1 MSNIQ
6 TQGGHDEKEW
16 KGIKL
21 TPIKVEEDGTNN
33 YSEFKRKAE
42 LDLDAAGYWRYVDG
56 PDYKPPVIPELRQ
69 TMQVQGFD
77 SAGAAATVTV
87 PGNEA
92 DVEAARK
99 KAEAWL
105 LADKRALSII
115 IKAIPITKLF
125 VVHDCHSA
133 HDAWHALKKQFEPA
147 NALYA
152 LTLRNQI
159 TSFRCQAGID
169 PVQWREVMIQLY
181 SKLQDAD
188 PGAMMDAEFAK
199 NLVAL
204 MTESEDW
211 RYCRDSLRESLRLG
225 ETMNRPLTSA
235 QVIDRLMTEE
245 VEMKIAPSIV
255 SVNALV

>member
-1 MSNIQ
+1 MSN
-6 TQGGHDEKEW
+6 TQSGNDEKEW

-56 PDYKPPVIPELRQ
+56 PDYKPAAIPELRQ
-69 TMQVQGFD
+69 TVQIQGLD
-77 SAGAAATVTV
+77 STGATATITV

-92 DVEAARK
+92 DVEAAK
-99 KAEAWL
+99 KAAEAWL

-115 IKAIPITKLF
+115 IKAVPITKLF
-125 VVHDCHSA
+125 VVRDCRSA
-133 HDAWHALKKQFEPA
+133 HDAWHALKRQFEPA
-147 NALYA
+147 NSLYA

-159 TSFRCQAGID
+159 TGFRCQPGID

-181 SKLQDAD
+181 GKLQDAN
-188 PGAMMDAEFAK
+188 PGAMTDAEFAK
-199 NLVAL
+199 NLVAQ
-204 MTESEDW
+204 MTGSEDW
-211 RYCRDSLRESLRLG
+211 RYCRDSLRESLRLA
-225 ETMNRPLTSA
+225 ETINKPLTSA